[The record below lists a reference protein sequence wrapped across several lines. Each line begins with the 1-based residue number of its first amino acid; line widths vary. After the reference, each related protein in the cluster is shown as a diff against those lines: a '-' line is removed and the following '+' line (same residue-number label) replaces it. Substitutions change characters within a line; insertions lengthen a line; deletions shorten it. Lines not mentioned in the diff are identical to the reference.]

1 MFCFPVYS
9 NTVISGNVGEDV
21 ILPCIVEYT
30 EEFSYNTVFIRW
42 KTKDFYV
49 LHFFYGHFHEDRQ
62 NKIFK
67 GRTQLFYTELPKG
80 NLSLILNNIQ
90 NSDAGIYECL
100 VFISKDM
107 YKIKTELVVQG
118 KKHILDTLCLLRFV
132 STPNRQNPCLA
143 DHSNFCAS
151 MITFVFYSVAHAIL
165 VNQLFHKHIF
175 STVL

>member
-1 MFCFPVYS
+1 MYIRAEFLLIISFGASVYS

-21 ILPCIVEYT
+21 ILPCIVEYK

-107 YKIKTELVVQG
+107 YKMKTELVVQDKAYEYTNESSVLKASLG
-118 KKHILDTLCLLRFV
+118 VLIASGLLGLTAFLRRKKRSRGRAGSHRE
-132 STPNRQNPCLA
+132 
-143 DHSNFCAS
+143 
-151 MITFVFYSVAHAIL
+151 
-165 VNQLFHKHIF
+165 
-175 STVL
+175 